1 MTRRRVLLAGA
12 VLALALAVGRPTL
25 SALGRPTL
33 SGSADHGQTP
43 IFRARV
49 DLVRLDVSV
58 RRSDR
63 PVAGLRA
70 DDFVLTDNGRTQRI
84 ESASL
89 EAMPLSVLL
98 VLDTSGSMAGPR
110 FGNLISGAKAVLK
123 SLRPEDRAALLTFS
137 SHVRMPVELTGDFA
151 RVEQALDELT
161 PNGATSL
168 RDAVYA
174 SLKVAPAPES
184 RGVALVFSDGFDTLS
199 WLTPEQIVS
208 GVKAV
213 DLVIY
218 GVELTD
224 SPRGLAPA
232 RGDQILVPITE
243 ATGGR
248 RWVTDQSARIGPLLL
263 EALSDMRARYLLTYY
278 PAAPVTPGWHE
289 LKVTLKTGRADILAR
304 PGYLVP

>member
-1 MTRRRVLLAGA
+1 MTPRPLWLAGA
-12 VLALALAVGRPTL
+12 LLASVVVE
-25 SALGRPTL
+25 
-33 SGSADHGQTP
+33 GQTP
-43 IFRARV
+43 LFRARV

-70 DDFVLTDNGRTQRI
+70 DDFVLTDNGRAQRI

-89 EAMPLSVLL
+89 EAMPLSVML
-98 VLDTSGSMAGPR
+98 VLDTSGSMAGTR
-110 FGNLISGAKAVLK
+110 FGNLIEGAKDVLK
-123 SLRPEDRAALLTFS
+123 TLGPEDRVALMAFS
-137 SHVRMPVELTGDFA
+137 SQVSQEVELTGDIA

-161 PNGATSL
+161 PHGGTSL

-174 SLKVAPAPES
+174 ALKVSPAPGS
-184 RGVALVFSDGFDTLS
+184 RGVALVFSDGVDTLS
-199 WLTPEQIVS
+199 WLSPPQILTA
-208 GVKAV
+208 VKAA

-224 SPRGLAPA
+224 FPRSSTTPSTA
-232 RGDQILVPITE
+232 QILEPITA

-248 RWVTDQSARIGPLLL
+248 RWVTDRSARIGPLLL
-263 EALSDMRARYLLTYY
+263 EALADMRSRYLLTYY
-278 PAAPVTPGWHE
+278 PEPPVTPGWHE
-289 LKVTLKTGRADILAR
+289 LKVTLKTGRGDILTR